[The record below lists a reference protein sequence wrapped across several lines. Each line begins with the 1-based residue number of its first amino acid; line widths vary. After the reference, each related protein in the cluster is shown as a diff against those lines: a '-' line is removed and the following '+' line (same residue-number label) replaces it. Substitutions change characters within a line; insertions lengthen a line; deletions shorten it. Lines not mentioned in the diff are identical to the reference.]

1 MLLVEVNQKVN
12 ELKKGAYTK
21 ATWCSF
27 PLKNKSQIEYSH
39 RVKKVTSGVVRIG
52 IEYANLSSMVGKEI
66 GPSKKGHKWYSKNY
80 ITSVVDE
87 NEVVQQYKI
96 RLYMS
101 KSPKHRCKTKWYFDD
116 MEVTKEWLLENGY
129 MTQAQYDNKYYGDR
143 PFIEFSIEN
152 LISLGKEC

>member
-39 RVKKVTSGVVRIG
+39 RVKKVTSGVVRLG

-66 GPSKKGHKWYSKNY
+66 SPRANHKWQSKNY
-80 ITSVVDE
+80 VTAVVDE
-87 NEVVQQYKI
+87 NQVVKQYKV
-96 RLYMS
+96 RLYTS
-101 KSPKHRCKTKWYFDD
+101 KCKHHRAHTTWYFDD

-129 MTQAQYDNKYYGDR
+129 MTKAQYDSVKGEI
-143 PFIEFSIEN
+143 PFFEVPIEN
-152 LISLGKEC
+152 LISLG

>member
-39 RVKKVTSGVVRIG
+39 RVKKVTSGVVRLG

-66 GPSKKGHKWYSKNY
+66 SPRANHKWQSKNY
-80 ITSVVDE
+80 VTAVVDE
-87 NEVVQQYKI
+87 NQVVKQYKV
-96 RLYMS
+96 RLYTS
-101 KSPKHRCKTKWYFDD
+101 KCKHHRAYTTWYFDD
-116 MEVTKEWLLENGY
+116 MKVTKEWLLENGY
-129 MTQAQYDNKYYGDR
+129 MTQAQYDSVKGEI
-143 PFIEFSIEN
+143 PFFEVPIEN
-152 LISLGKEC
+152 LISLG

>member
-39 RVKKVTSGVVRIG
+39 RVKKVTSGVVRLG

-87 NEVVQQYKI
+87 NEVVQNYKV
-96 RLYMS
+96 RLYTS
-101 KSPKHRCKTKWYFDD
+101 KCKHHRAHTTWYFDD

-129 MTQAQYDNKYYGDR
+129 MTQAQYDSVKGEI
-143 PFIEFSIEN
+143 PFFEVPIEN
-152 LISLGKEC
+152 LISLG

>member
-39 RVKKVTSGVVRIG
+39 RVKKVTSGIVRLG

-66 GPSKKGHKWYSKNY
+66 SPRANHKWQSKNY
-80 ITSVVDE
+80 VTAVVDE
-87 NEVVQQYKI
+87 NQVVKQYKV
-96 RLYMS
+96 RLYTS
-101 KSPKHRCKTKWYFDD
+101 KCKHHKSHTTWYFDD

-129 MTQAQYDNKYYGDR
+129 MTKAQYDSVKGEI
-143 PFIEFSIEN
+143 PFFEVPIEN
-152 LISLGKEC
+152 LISLG